1 MSDDLHDVLATARI
15 EALKMLREFVNHNDP
30 RIRDKA
36 RRLLKRHAPRPPSPL
51 IEQVAHD
58 AEMRRLKYKG

>member
-1 MSDDLHDVLATARI
+1 MSDDLRDVLAATRI
-15 EALKMLREFVNHNDP
+15 AAMETLREFMNHDDP

-36 RRLLKRHAPRPPSPL
+36 RRLLKRHAPRPPSPI
-51 IEQVAHD
+51 IERVAHD